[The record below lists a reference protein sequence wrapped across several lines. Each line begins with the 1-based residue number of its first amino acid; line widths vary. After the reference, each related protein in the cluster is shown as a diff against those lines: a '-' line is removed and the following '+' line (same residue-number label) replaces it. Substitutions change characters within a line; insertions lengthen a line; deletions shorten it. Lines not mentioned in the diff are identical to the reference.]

1 MRIKN
6 VCGAMVKNIME
17 TVGLTLTSSTTF
29 QYTYG
34 MGEENVTNSSN
45 ITEWNLTPQNLT
57 IAVFSGIINTITLFG
72 NFLVLY
78 AYCTTPKLRTYT
90 NYFVV
95 SLAISD
101 IIAGGITMP
110 IYSVYWVLGYWPF
123 SNAFCDAYL
132 YINHVFIHISIMA
145 IVVIAYDRWQALA
158 KPFQHLRKRTWKH
171 AMCLISLSYIIPFLV
186 WLPGCLLW
194 PYMHGGRTIP
204 SDNCYPQY
212 VSDSLVFSCFAPIIM
227 FWCPVSL
234 VVLLYWRII
243 VIIHRTKVK
252 RNRRR
257 NVCMGSLDGISQT
270 SQQKGLFNAN
280 DNIQNTNVFSECNG
294 QTFEINQGFSN
305 DEKGIS
311 PDVANSRKKPV
322 TAEKIKR
329 AIEKL
334 KRKMFLLL
342 ILLL

>member
-1 MRIKN
+1 MY
-6 VCGAMVKNIME
+6 VVKDTME
-17 TVGLTLTSSTTF
+17 TSGLTFTSTIPF
-29 QYTYG
+29 QYSTG
-34 MGEENVTNSSN
+34 VTEESVTNGSN
-45 ITEWNLTPQNLT
+45 ITEWNLTPQNMT

-90 NYFVV
+90 NYYVV

-101 IIAGGITMP
+101 IVAGGITMP

-123 SNAFCDAYL
+123 SSAFCDAYL

-158 KPFQHLRKRTWKH
+158 MPFKHLRKRTWQH
-171 AMCLISLSYIIPFLV
+171 ALCLISFSYIIPFLV

-194 PYMHGGRTIP
+194 PYMTGGRTIP
-204 SDNCYPQY
+204 PDNCYPQY

-234 VVLLYWRII
+234 IVILYWRII
-243 VIIHRTKVK
+243 VMIHRTKVR

-257 NVCMGSLDGISQT
+257 NLNISMESLDGISQSRT
-270 SQQKGLFNAN
+270 SQRKCL
-280 DNIQNTNVFSECNG
+280 DNMDNVNESIRNNKKVLPESNG
-294 QTFEINQGFSN
+294 QTFEINHGFSN
-305 DEKGIS
+305 DEAGLS
-311 PDVANSRKKPV
+311 LDVDNRRKNP
-322 TAEKIKR
+322 
-329 AIEKL
+329 
-334 KRKMFLLL
+334 
-342 ILLL
+342 